1 MTLFLPENLP
11 KSQPV
16 RNYVFGHNETHMAL
30 ALDYGSLIN
39 HHESANARAGNIIGF
54 NELDFQVGMG
64 FQCANHHVLKNA
76 ACMHAHIHNGYTCT

>member
-39 HHESANARAGNIIGF
+39 HHESANARSVSP
-54 NELDFQVGMG
+54 DFKVRRA
-64 FQCANHHVLKNA
+64 FRLANHDVLL
-76 ACMHAHIHNGYTCT
+76 